1 MKFENLKEFDEI
13 YTNESSSKLLGIKE
27 GLIYE
32 LNCGDRNAELLPQ
45 GDLWYDNK
53 TVTDGEY
60 LYWYTQGTL
69 FCVEM
74 YGEEDYV
81 YSLDLVKYGDCF
93 YDFKIE
99 DFLKLNYSKDVIRYI
114 VKDNGYTM
122 SLDGGD
128 TEIIFDNSEYK
139 IIHHS
144 FWSEKINDI

>member
-1 MKFENLKEFDEI
+1 MKFENLREFDEV
-13 YTNESSSKLLGIKE
+13 YTNESSSKLLGVKE

-69 FCVEM
+69 FCVEI
-74 YGEEDYV
+74 YSEGDYV

-93 YDFKIE
+93 YDFKVE
-99 DFLKLNYSKDVIRYI
+99 DL
-114 VKDNGYTM
+114 
-122 SLDGGD
+122 
-128 TEIIFDNSEYK
+128 
-139 IIHHS
+139 
-144 FWSEKINDI
+144 